1 VPAQQELFLSKGRKV
16 IMVTRAK
23 HLVHGVM
30 TVLTAVVLGS
40 VGCATAPDDPADQ
53 AELDSTNFEL
63 ATQAQ
68 IDALGPDLLSLEAQP
83 RFGCSNRQ
91 IRSAQDACRN
101 TFCGTRGSNGIHF
114 CDQRPPNVVA
124 QCDCKTGADPT
135 ITCSLTD
142 CPQ

>member
-1 VPAQQELFLSKGRKV
+1 
-16 IMVTRAK
+16 MVTKAK

-30 TVLTAVVLGS
+30 TVLAAVVLGS
-40 VGCATAPDDPADQ
+40 VGCSTAPDDPADQ
-53 AELDSTNFEL
+53 AELDSANFQL

-68 IDALGPDLLSLEAQP
+68 LDELGPDLLTLAAEP

-135 ITCSLTD
+135 ITCSLVD